1 MLRVPQRC
9 AEGPEGHDTLR
20 PYPFAGGLTLVSPKR
35 CRRSLLPGVWGC
47 PPHSKNSLESPFD
60 KGGLRGFGGQRVD
73 DGHED
78 GARGF
83 RFALPTLHVDSR
95 LRGNDKTGAAAR
107 CRGLGCPQ
115 IPLFSPPKTGGPRGL
130 TGGLQDNLGS
140 VLQLWRRHTGKH

>member
-1 MLRVPQRC
+1 MLRIPQRC

-20 PYPFAGGLTLVSPKR
+20 PYPFAGGLTLVSPETR
-35 CRRSLLPGVWGC
+35 RRSLLPGVFWGC
-47 PPHSKNSLESPFD
+47 PPIRNSLESLFV
-60 KGGLRGFGGQRVD
+60 KEGLRGLVD

-78 GARGF
+78 GAGGF